1 MSQWTKYHNE
11 RHTDYSGL
19 QRTTTDPADIIIII
33 IIINCEFS
41 CRCSAAR
48 SVRCS
53 ALRWLFT
60 SYLDRWWQ
68 LAVWSCRRCRT
79 EARSQA
85 AGHADRADHAF
96 CCPDRPTTDRYPTL
110 PALSIHS
117 RPGPSFQVSVRFTTR
132 MKTFNNKCI
141 GDDTKAAT
149 RQSLNCI
156 KNKKKYGEK
165 RFSIWQLEFLHLA
178 MWHDHD
184 IDFARWLYPAMRHVV
199 LESWQWIHQVAVPCN
214 VIRGSG
220 MTCHW
225 IRPNVRH
232 MGILHLVSIST
243 TSPQSS
249 CHSAPVSE
257 ILSNSYHRRQKTMTS
272 CRFSR
277 WRISAI
283 LDFRDP
289 IMGLWKANVR
299 LPIGRQ

>member
-141 GDDTKAAT
+141 GDDTKSAT

-156 KNKKKYGEK
+156 KNKKNMAKNDFQYGSWNSYTLQCGTIMTLISQGDCTLQCGMWYWNRDSEFTK
-165 RFSIWQLEFLHLA
+165 WQ
-178 MWHDHD
+178 
-184 IDFARWLYPAMRHVV
+184 YPAMWYVALGWHVIEVAQTSAIWEFYIWFRFRPHHRSRHV
-199 LESWQWIHQVAVPCN
+199 
-214 VIRGSG
+214 
-220 MTCHW
+220 
-225 IRPNVRH
+225 
-232 MGILHLVSIST
+232 ILHQSPKFYPTRT
-243 TSPQSS
+243 TVARKQWRHVDFQDGGSQPSW
-249 CHSAPVSE
+249 
-257 ILSNSYHRRQKTMTS
+257 ILGIQLWVFEKPMY
-272 CRFSR
+272 
-277 WRISAI
+277 
-283 LDFRDP
+283 DF
-289 IMGLWKANVR
+289 L
-299 LPIGRQ
+299 